1 MLAGTYNITCE
12 QGSTFSRIITVEYP
26 DPNDSSTMLPYNFT
40 GFTGRMQIRRTIES
54 SIVMIELTTA
64 NSGIVYTASSTVN
77 AGSFV
82 VGTRYIILT
91 VGNTSFTA
99 IGAASNTVGA
109 SFVATGVGSGTG
121 TAYSPS
127 GQLTINMTA
136 GQTAALETSGVY
148 DLEIINSAS
157 QVSKLL
163 KGAFTLLP
171 EVTR

>member
-12 QGSTFSRIITVEYP
+12 QGSTFSRIITVEFP
-26 DPNDSSTMLPYNFT
+26 DPNDASVMLSYDFT
-40 GFTGRMQIRRTIES
+40 GFTARMQIRRTIES
-54 SIVMIELTTA
+54 ATVMIELTTA
-64 NSGIVYTASSTVN
+64 NSGIVYAASSTVN

-82 VGTRYIILT
+82 VGTRYVILT
-91 VGNTSFTA
+91 AGNTSFTA
-99 IGAASNTVGA
+99 IGSANNTAGT
-109 SFVATGVGSGTG
+109 SFVATGAGSGTG

-127 GQLTINMTA
+127 GELTINMTA

-148 DLEIINSAS
+148 DLEIINSAG

>member
-12 QGSTFSRIITVEYP
+12 QGSTFTRIITVEYP
-26 DPNDSSTMLPYNFT
+26 DPNDASTMLPYDFT

-54 SIVMIELTTA
+54 TAVMIELTTA
-64 NSGIVYTASSTVN
+64 NSGIVYTAAATVN

-82 VGTRYIILT
+82 VGTRYVILT
-91 VGNTSFTA
+91 AGNTSFTA
-99 IGAASNTVGA
+99 VGAANNTAGT
-109 SFVATGVGSGTG
+109 SFVATAAGSGTG
-121 TAYSPS
+121 TAYSP
-127 GQLTINMTA
+127 GGELTINMTA
-136 GQTAALETSGVY
+136 VQTAALSTSGVY

>member
-1 MLAGTYNITCE
+1 MLAY
-12 QGSTFSRIITVEYP
+12 
-26 DPNDSSTMLPYNFT
+26 DFT

-54 SIVMIELTTA
+54 TAVMIELTTA
-64 NSGIVYTASSTVN
+64 NSGIVYTAAATVN

-82 VGTRYIILT
+82 VGTRYVILT
-91 VGNTSFTA
+91 AGNTSFTA
-99 IGAASNTVGA
+99 VGAANNTAGT
-109 SFVATGVGSGTG
+109 SFVATAAGSGTG
-121 TAYSPS
+121 TAYSP
-127 GQLTINMTA
+127 GGELTINMTA
-136 GQTAALETSGVY
+136 VQTAALSTSGVY

>member
-12 QGSTFSRIITVEYP
+12 QGSTFSRVITVEYP
-26 DPNDSSTMLPYNFT
+26 DPDDASTMLPFDFT

-54 SIVMIELTTA
+54 ATVMIELTTA
-64 NSGIVYTASSTVN
+64 NSGIVYTASATVN

-82 VGTRYIILT
+82 VGTRYVILSA
-91 VGNTSFTA
+91 GNTSFTA
-99 IGAASNTVGA
+99 IGSANNAAGT

-121 TAYSPS
+121 TAYSPR

-148 DLEIINSAS
+148 DLEIINGAGE
-157 QVSKLL
+157 VSKLL